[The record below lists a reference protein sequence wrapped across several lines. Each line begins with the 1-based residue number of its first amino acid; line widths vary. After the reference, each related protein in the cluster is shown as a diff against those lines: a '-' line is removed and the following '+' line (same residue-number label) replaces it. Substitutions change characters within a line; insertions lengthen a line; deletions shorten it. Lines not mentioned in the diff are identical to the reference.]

1 MVSFAI
7 AHKVNPAQR
16 VWNEALLDA
25 IRNDLAR
32 PTVHARNLH
41 HWSVACYDAWAAYDS
56 VATPFLIDVE
66 VEPIADPVAR
76 REAQETAMNYASYR
90 LLWHR
95 FLNSPGGSSTLMSFY
110 QTFTEAG
117 GVNSFQ
123 STDVQEGPAA
133 LGNHIAEQVL
143 AYGAEDGSN
152 ESNDYANQHY
162 SPSVQTCSSNPC
174 RATRRLSTKPLAKHQ
189 PQHLHWTKRGA

>member
-1 MVSFAI
+1 MTRDLTQSGLNKASRLGLLALSVLGMLWS
-7 AHKVNPAQR
+7 PLQSRAQGEPSAAR

-110 QTFTEAG
+110 QTFPSAG

-123 STDVQEGPAA
+123 STYVLEGPAA
-133 LGNHIAEQVL
+133 LGYHSAEPV
-143 AYGAEDGSN
+143 
-152 ESNDYANQHY
+152 
-162 SPSVQTCSSNPC
+162 
-174 RATRRLSTKPLAKHQ
+174 
-189 PQHLHWTKRGA
+189 

>member
-1 MVSFAI
+1 MTRNLTQIGLHKACGLGLLALSVLGVSWAPLQ
-7 AHKVNPAQR
+7 VQAQTEPSAAR
-16 VWNEALLDA
+16 VWNETLLDA

-56 VATPFLIDVE
+56 VATPFLIDVN

-76 REAQETAMNYASYR
+76 RQAQETAMNYASYR
-90 LLWHR
+90 LLWNR

-110 QTFTEAG
+110 QTFIEAG

-123 STDVQEGPAA
+123 STDVQEVSRIGQPHCRTSF
-133 LGNHIAEQVL
+133 GVRRRGREQ
-143 AYGAEDGSN
+143 
-152 ESNDYANQHY
+152 
-162 SPSVQTCSSNPC
+162 
-174 RATRRLSTKPLAKHQ
+174 
-189 PQHLHWTKRGA
+189 